1 MPKTLKNFIFVTMM
15 FLTIAIFSAIYLF
28 SSYLHTTLSKQEAVK
43 TSDAI
48 ALQVFATMYQVMS
61 KGWSRE
67 EMESFLG
74 STKEAFASTSHTIDI
89 YRGRGVEELFGKIDQ
104 KEPDTLIME
113 AFNSGNQVVNQE
125 EGIIRTIM
133 PLVAKN
139 ECLICHLN
147 TKQGDVLGV
156 IDVTNDLS
164 SITAET
170 DTRYMIFFLIALPFV
185 ILLSFILSR
194 YVSKKLD
201 RSIGRFDRKVES
213 VNTVKDFKNM
223 DIQDIDLGFT
233 ELNRI
238 LHNVN
243 TLTSKLRDIAVDKDL
258 LEFEIR
264 LLDKFIITTDV
275 VKDWKEYINDLLIEI
290 NQVMDAYS
298 LFTMFRVGDE
308 NYEIEIFWKGEP
320 REETTLMMEEIAF
333 REIKKSPYF
342 DEVMQYHINH
352 NVADKTMKLPALS
365 HEEIELQTKSLF
377 LDTPKIGGIVGIGV
391 QSLIVQDQIRYIVIE
406 GILTTLIN
414 LVGSV
419 KAIHKYTKD
428 LEYYATRDPLTAMFN
443 QRVYRDLLDYE
454 IKRAGQHNYRFAV
467 FVIDCDNFKPINDRY
482 GHSFG
487 DQFLQ
492 EFANLIEAVKRPEDI
507 AARYGG
513 DEFAIILPECDE
525 KEAYQI
531 AEKLLKAAEE
541 FGVKTPDGG
550 IAHTTISIGISIFP
564 DHASTAKELFNIAD
578 GMMYRAKRSGKNAI
592 SFPDQHDIAEVFKE
606 TQDKTILV
614 LDALKHDKIVPH
626 FQPIIDLASGQI
638 EIHELLMRIEMDK
651 DLIGAGE
658 FIEIAESIGVIHRM
672 DYIVIE
678 KAFRKIRET
687 GYAGY
692 LFINLSPRSLIIG
705 EFIDNITSL
714 VHTYGIEKSKI
725 VFEITERETVKS
737 FALLEKFVQN
747 LKMEGFNFAID
758 DFGSGFSTF
767 HYIKKF
773 PIDYIKIDGEF
784 ILNIH
789 KDEKDL
795 AFVKSI
801 VALAK
806 ELNVKTIAEFVE
818 NEEVMHFLKE
828 IGIDFAQ
835 GFHIARPS
843 DKFTIQS

>member
-1 MPKTLKNFIFVTMM
+1 MPKTLKNFIFISMM
-15 FLTIAIFSAIYLF
+15 VLTVMVFSSIYLF
-28 SSYLHTTLSKQEAVK
+28 SSYLHTTLSEQEAAK

-48 ALQVFATMYQVMS
+48 ASQVFATMYQVMS
-61 KGWSRE
+61 KGWSRA
-67 EMESFLG
+67 EMETFLG
-74 STKEAFASTSHTIDI
+74 ATKEAFASTSHTIDI
-89 YRGRGVEELFGKIDQ
+89 YRGSSVEELFGKIDQ
-104 KEPDTLIME
+104 KEPSEYIKE
-113 AFNSGNQVVNQE
+113 AFTTGKRVITQE
-125 EGIIRTIM
+125 SDRITSVM
-133 PLVAKN
+133 PLVAKD
-139 ECLICHLN
+139 ECLICHIN
-147 TKQGDVLGV
+147 VKKGDVLGV

-164 SITAET
+164 SITEAT
-170 DTRYMIFFLIALPFV
+170 NARYMVFFLIALPFV
-185 ILLSFILSR
+185 FLLSFLLSR
-194 YVSKKLD
+194 YVSRKLD
-201 RSIGRFDRKVES
+201 RSIGQFNAKVENVS
-213 VNTVKDFKNM
+213 SVKDFKNL
-223 DIQDIDLGFT
+223 DIQDIDLGFM
-233 ELNRI
+233 ELNCI

-243 TLTSKLRDIAVDKDL
+243 ILSGKLRNIAVDKDL

-320 REETTLMMEEIAF
+320 REETVVMMEEIAF
-333 REIKKSPYF
+333 REIRKSPYF
-342 DEVMQYHINH
+342 DNIMQYHINH
-352 NVADKTMKLPALS
+352 NVADKTLKLPALS

-428 LEYYATRDPLTAMFN
+428 LEYYATRDPLTTLFN
-443 QRVYRDLLDYE
+443 QRVFRDLLDYE
-454 IKRAGQHNYRFAV
+454 IKRAAHHQYHFAV

-487 DQFLQ
+487 DRFLQ
-492 EFANLIEAVKRPEDI
+492 EFANMIERVKRPEDI

-513 DEFAIILPECDE
+513 DEFALILPECDE
-525 KEAYQI
+525 KEASHVADRI
-531 AEKLLKAAEE
+531 LKEAQE
-541 FGVKTPDGG
+541 FSVNTPDGG
-550 IAHTTISIGISIFP
+550 AVQTTISLGVSIYP
-564 DHASTAKELFNIAD
+564 EHASTAKELFNIAD

-592 SFPDQHDIAEVFKE
+592 SFPDHHDIAEVFKE

-614 LDALKHDKIVPH
+614 LDALKNDKIVPH
-626 FQPIIDLASGQI
+626 FQPIMDLGNDKI
-638 EIHELLMRIEMDK
+638 EIHELLMRIEIENDM
-651 DLIGAGE
+651 IGAGE

-678 KAFRKIRET
+678 KAFQKIRET
-687 GYAGY
+687 GYEGY

-705 EFIDNITSL
+705 EFIDNVTSL
-714 VHTYGIEKSKI
+714 VHTYGVDKSKI

-747 LKMEGFNFAID
+747 LKMEGFSFAID

-806 ELNVKTIAEFVE
+806 ELRVKTIAEFVE
-818 NEEVMHFLKE
+818 NEEVLVFLKE
-828 IGIDFAQ
+828 IGVDFAQ
-835 GFHIARPS
+835 GYHIAKPSVTFHIE
-843 DKFTIQS
+843 

>member
-15 FLTIAIFSAIYLF
+15 FLTIMIFSAIYLF

-67 EMESFLG
+67 EMKAFLG

-89 YRGRGVEELFGKIDQ
+89 YRGQGVEELFGKIDQ
-104 KEPDTLIME
+104 RVPDAQIME
-113 AFNSGNQVVNQE
+113 AFKTGKRVINQE
-125 EGIIRTIM
+125 EGQIRSIM
-133 PLVAKN
+133 PLVAKK
-139 ECLICHLN
+139 ECLVCHIN
-147 TKQGDVLGV
+147 AKQGDVLGV
-156 IDVTNDLS
+156 IDVSNDLS
-164 SITAET
+164 SITSET
-170 DTRYMIFFLIALPFV
+170 KTRYMIFFLIALPFV
-185 ILLSFILSR
+185 ILLSYLLSR
-194 YVSKKLD
+194 YVSKKLN
-201 RSIGRFDRKVES
+201 RSIRRFYRKIES
-213 VNTVKDFKNM
+213 VNTVKDVKNM
-223 DIQDIDLGFT
+223 DIQDIDLGFN

-238 LHNVN
+238 LHSVN
-243 TLTSKLRDIAVDKDL
+243 MLTGKLRDIAVDKDL

-275 VKDWKEYINDLLIEI
+275 VKDWKEYISDLLIEI
-290 NQVMDAYS
+290 NNVMDAYS

-320 REETTLMMEEIAF
+320 REETIVMMEEIAF
-333 REIKKSPYF
+333 REIKKSSYF

-352 NVADKTMKLPALS
+352 NVADKSVKLPPLS

-391 QSLIVQDQIRYIVIE
+391 QSLLVQDQIRYIVIE

-428 LEYYATRDPLTAMFN
+428 LEYYATRDPLTALFN
-443 QRVYRDLLDYE
+443 QRVFRDLLDYE
-454 IKRAGQHNYRFAV
+454 VKRAEHHGYHFAV
-467 FVIDCDNFKPINDRY
+467 FVIDCDNFKPLNDKY

-492 EFANLIEAVKRPEDI
+492 EFGDMIEKVKRPEDI

-513 DEFAIILPECDE
+513 DEFALILPECDE
-525 KEAYQI
+525 KEAYQL

-541 FGVKTPDGG
+541 FSVMAPGG
-550 IAHTTISIGISIFP
+550 GAAHTTISLGIAIYP
-564 DHASTAKELFNIAD
+564 EHAATPKELFNIAD

-626 FQPIIDLASGQI
+626 FQPIVDLSTDHIQ
-638 EIHELLMRIEMDK
+638 IHELLMRIEIENDM
-651 DLIGAGE
+651 IGAGE

-678 KAFRKIRET
+678 KAFRKIREE
-687 GYAGY
+687 GYGGY

-714 VHTYGIEKSKI
+714 VHTYGIDKSKI

-758 DFGSGFSTF
+758 DFGSGFSSF

-806 ELNVKTIAEFVE
+806 ELRVKTVAEFVE
-818 NEEVMHFLKE
+818 NEEVMKFLRE
-828 IGIDFAQ
+828 IGVDFAQ

-843 DKFTIQS
+843 ESFTLH